1 MHAKSNCKRPLQV
14 SPGRVMARDPF
25 VEGGGGLV
33 GDPNDRGV
41 DGVEALLRPGL
52 GLSLHV
58 GSDALHVG

>member
-1 MHAKSNCKRPLQV
+1 
-14 SPGRVMARDPF
+14 MARDPF

-41 DGVEALLRPGL
+41 DGVKALLRPGL